1 MAPLEACNKYESCA
15 LAGCRTKENK
25 LHARIVA
32 QAKTTKHNR
41 QQPSMILETADA

>member
-1 MAPLEACNKYESCA
+1 MTPLEACEEHGSFA

-25 LHARIVA
+25 LYAEFVA
-32 QAKTTKHNR
+32 KAKTTTHNR